1 MKRSWIVVSASVVM
15 LFAGGFA
22 FAQGDSQ
29 QGQGQAVI
37 TVLPKHDGELPASV
51 TQQDMSIKVNGKTAK
66 ITTWEPLKGP
76 ENKVELVVMIDGG
89 ARSSLGGQLDS
100 VAHFIRSLPP
110 NTKAGVAYMENG
122 RAAFQGPLSA
132 DHAQVAKGLHIT
144 GGIPGMDGSP
154 YFCLSDLAKN
164 WPSRDPD
171 ARREVVMVT
180 DGVDYYQ
187 MHYDPEDP
195 YVQAAVND
203 SVRAHLVVYAIYWL
217 NQGRADRSTY
227 ENNAGQNL
235 LQALTQGTGGR
246 SFWEGMGNPV
256 SLEPYFDDLTRRLRN
271 QYELRFVSHLS
282 GKPEVETLKLNLRAP
297 GTEVDTPHLVYVVPA
312 APAQN

>member
-1 MKRSWIVVSASVVM
+1 MKRSWIAVSASVVM
-15 LFAGGFA
+15 LAGTIA
-22 FAQGDSQ
+22 FAQGESQ
-29 QGQGQAVI
+29 QGQGQAVV

-51 TQQDMSIKVNGKTAK
+51 TQQDMSLKVNGKAAK
-66 ITTWEPLKGP
+66 ITYWAPLKGP
-76 ENKVELVVMIDGG
+76 EDRVELVVLIDGG
-89 ARSSLGGQLDS
+89 ARSSLGGQLDYL
-100 VAHFIRSLPP
+100 AHFINSLPP

-132 DHAQVAKGLHIT
+132 EHAQVSKGLHIT
-144 GGIPGMDGSP
+144 GGISGMDASP
-154 YFCLSDLAKN
+154 YFCLTDLAKN
-164 WPSRDPD
+164 WPSQDTD

-195 YVQAAVND
+195 YVQAAAND
-203 SVRAHLVVYAIYWL
+203 AVRARLVVYAIYWM
-217 NQGRADRSTY
+217 NQGRADRTSY

-235 LQALTQGTGGR
+235 ILQVTQATGGK

-256 SLEPYFDDLTRRLRN
+256 SLEPYLDDLTRRLRN
-271 QYELRFVSHLS
+271 QYELRFVSHLN
-282 GKPEVETLKLNLRAP
+282 GKPQVETLKLNLSAP
-297 GTEVDTPHLVYVVPA
+297 GTEVDTPQQVYVVPA